1 MALYSSIRSF
11 NILYINLMIY
21 NHAVPPSHPRIDLHS
36 DVSFNNFLDE
46 VLDSPGNCADKTGKR
61 RGQSWNS
68 VKVKDLEACKQ
79 NCSEYIRH
87 MVTACRYSYT
97 TSRCTYLKEEVSFG
111 NGGTLDASCVFFGRK
126 RPEGMEI
133 LSTKIKLL

>member
-1 MALYSSIRSF
+1 MLLSTI
-11 NILYINLMIY
+11 
-21 NHAVPPSHPRIDLHS
+21 
-36 DVSFNNFLDE
+36 FLDE